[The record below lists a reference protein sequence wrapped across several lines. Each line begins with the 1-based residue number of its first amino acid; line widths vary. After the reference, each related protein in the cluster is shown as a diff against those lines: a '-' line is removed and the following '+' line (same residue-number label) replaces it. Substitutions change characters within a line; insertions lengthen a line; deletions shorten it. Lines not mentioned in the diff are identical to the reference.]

1 MLPWSYGSGP
11 TPEALHAEDDRVL
24 NTAAE
29 PDQSLADGH
38 QDELSSSFEMR
49 SSQSRSKSYDAVVFD
64 VLRVSPEDFASQ
76 ITLMDLPVFKAI
88 QPDEL
93 SSCAWTTK
101 EKLTIAPN
109 VVAFTRR
116 FNHLNFLVQK
126 EILSAKSA
134 RLRADVMAHF
144 IKVAKKLLELNNLHS
159 VMAVLSALQ
168 SAPIYRLTKTW
179 SLLSKKDRSSYEKLA
194 DLFSESNNRQRLRD
208 YMSTVKLPCLPYL
221 GCYLTDIVYID
232 VAHPHSGGMESEP
245 RRTKMNNI
253 LRVISEFQQSSYDQL
268 PVYEHIQNYL
278 NSMRYIEELQKFV
291 EDDNFKLSLQVEPPK
306 CHKLQH
312 VAGTEALTTD
322 QCGASRQ
329 LTAPAAVL
337 MSSRA
342 ESTPCVK
349 VHSLCGA
356 GGSAL
361 RPSYRCKS
369 KSLASEA
376 VAACTAAAAA
386 VSVDDSG
393 LPTQRHL
400 LDDSVLDDALC
411 TSSDGSLPGSGDGN
425 LDDANSDKDL
435 TTMKAEELPADF
447 YKVKYDMESAVKR
460 KTLLKASKR
469 PSVCSWTRYWM
480 GLWKSFLVYFPAR
493 CLRGYSRDAFKEDP
507 CKMVPVT
514 GWMVVLGD
522 NPGHPDTFV
531 LTDPV
536 RGNSYK
542 FRAGTHAL
550 ALDWCRNINR
560 ASKASQHK
568 LPDNLISF
576 E

>member
-1 MLPWSYGSGP
+1 MLPWVYGSSP
-11 TPEALHAEDDRVL
+11 APEALHADSADEGVL
-24 NTAAE
+24 NTAVYHDVVSKA
-29 PDQSLADGH
+29 ADTS
-38 QDELSSSFEMR
+38 QDELSVGFDLR
-49 SSQSRSKSYDAVVFD
+49 NSQSNKSYDAVVFD

-93 SSCAWTTK
+93 ASCAWTTK
-101 EKLTIAPN
+101 EKLTLAPN

-134 RLRADVMAHF
+134 RLRSDIMAHF
-144 IKVAKKLLELNNLHS
+144 IKVAKRLLELNNLHS

-168 SAPIYRLTKTW
+168 SAPVYRLVKTW
-179 SLLSKKDRSSYEKLA
+179 SMLSKKDRSSYEKLA
-194 DLFSESNNRQRLRD
+194 DLFAESNNRQRLRD
-208 YMSTVKLPCLPYL
+208 YMSSVKLPCLPYL

-245 RRTKMNNI
+245 RRNKMNNI
-253 LRVISEFQQSSYDQL
+253 LRIISEFQQSSYDQL

-291 EDDNFKLSLQVEPPK
+291 EDDNYKLSLQIEPPK
-306 CHKLQH
+306 VQKLIGGETLAADGQQS
-312 VAGTEALTTD
+312 G
-322 QCGASRQ
+322 GAAQ
-329 LTAPAAVL
+329 A
-337 MSSRA
+337 MSSRT
-342 ESTPCVK
+342 ESAPCIK
-349 VHSLCGA
+349 VHSLCGSA
-356 GGSAL
+356 GSGSL
-361 RPSYRCKS
+361 RPSYRKS
-369 KSLASEA
+369 KSLAPDAA
-376 VAACTAAAAA
+376 VAAAAGIGGATG

-393 LPTQRHL
+393 ITAQRHL
-400 LDDSVLDDALC
+400 LDDSVLDDSLC

-425 LDDANSDKDL
+425 LDEASSDKDL
-435 TTMKAEELPADF
+435 STMKAEELPADF
-447 YKVKYDMESAVKR
+447 YRVKYDMESAVKR
-460 KTLLKASKR
+460 KTLLKSGKK

-493 CLRGYSRDAFKEDP
+493 CLLGSNREAFKEDP

-522 NPGHPDTFV
+522 NPYHPDSFV

-550 ALDWCRNINR
+550 ALDWCRSINK
-560 ASKASQHK
+560 ASKASRHK
-568 LPDNLISF
+568 PPDNLISF